1 MTAPSRDRRPPS
13 RWLTGPALRLHAA
26 LVAGLALAGAA
37 TWLEWTRARS
47 GHPIAWVDTVEW
59 PLFALLGVYL
69 WWRLLPWRDPTTPTR
84 AATPEHAVASD
95 DEELLAWQAY
105 LDRLHAADPP
115 GGPPA
120 QPSSWSSAST
130 ATQQN
135 SADR

>member
-1 MTAPSRDRRPPS
+1 MTAPGRDRRPPS
-13 RWLTGPALRLHAA
+13 RWLTRPALRLHAA

-47 GHPIAWVDTVEW
+47 GHPVAWVYTFEW
-59 PLFALLGVYL
+59 PLFAVLGMYL
-69 WWRLLPWRDPTTPTR
+69 WWRLLPWREAAEPTR
-84 AATPEHAVASD
+84 PATPERDAAD
-95 DEELLAWQAY
+95 DEELRAWQAY

-120 QPSSWSSAST
+120 QRSSWSSASI

-135 SADR
+135 SADK